1 MATGLDSL
9 QRTDAEAR
17 ARLLSNISYDV
28 TLSLSKDPKQE
39 TFSSTSAI
47 TFDCSGDNAST
58 FLDVNARSI
67 HKVMLNGR
75 ELRPDEYTFRE
86 GKRLEISGLS
96 RGSNTLTIVAEMEYG
111 QTGVGLHRFVDP
123 SDQQVY
129 LHSHFEPFDAHLM
142 YPCFDQP
149 DLKATYSFHVTG
161 PKDWKIVSNSPAAAI
176 HALPSGEQLVD
187 FAPTKTLST
196 YLTALVAGPFDEY
209 KDQYN
214 GVPLSIYCRKSLAPY
229 MTPKELDEMFTLTK
243 QGLAYYEQLYGV
255 PYPFPKYDQL
265 FVPEFNAGAMENP
278 GCITFREDYIF
289 RGVVTDA
296 ARENRANTILH
307 EMAHMWFGD
316 YVTMK
321 WWNDLW
327 LNESFAT
334 MMSYLA
340 LTEATRF
347 KQAWVSFANTE
358 KSWAARQDQLPTTH
372 PIANDAPDTET
383 AETNFDGITYAK
395 GASVLRQLLPYVGR
409 DNFFTG
415 LRSYFSTYGWGN
427 ATLQDFLAKLAAA
440 SGKDLTTWSRLWLET
455 TGISTMS
462 TRTNESGGVYTS
474 FAVRQRVPKDHPTLR
489 PHIMNIGL
497 YNLDASGKLIRTRCL
512 ENVAIHGSSTDIPEL
527 IGERVPDLLV
537 LNDQDLTFTK
547 VRFDSKSL
555 STLVHHLSDIPD
567 PLTRSLC
574 WAASWD
580 MLRDAELSGSAFIAL
595 FAEQAPHETEV
606 ATVERLIAQA
616 KSAATLYGH
625 PSTRD
630 AKLASLAQTAHS
642 AYTTAKD
649 GSDLQLAWFK
659 AFIAFATSDTELT
672 MVREYLDGTK
682 TVPGIPV
689 HTDPQL
695 RWLLI
700 NRLAQAGK
708 VDATFIEREQ
718 KRENTD
724 LSQLRG
730 ATALAA
736 LPTKE
741 AKEQA
746 WLRLTADP
754 TLSLYLREAILAGF
768 QQPGQESLTK
778 EYITKYFAQL
788 PSMWTSYD
796 HETAAAMTTMLYPS
810 FTVSKETLAATKSA
824 IGDARLPFSA
834 RRSLLES
841 EDTAKRMLK
850 ARALDRTA
858 PRPGSPEARSV
869 DKF

>member
-9 QRTDAEAR
+9 KRTDAEAR
-17 ARLLSNISYDV
+17 ARLLSNLSYDV
-28 TLSLSKDPKQE
+28 SLALSDDPSKE
-39 TFSSTSAI
+39 TFSSTSTI
-47 TFDCSGDNAST
+47 TFDCSEANAST
-58 FLDVNARSI
+58 FCDVTARSI
-67 HKVMLNGR
+67 GKVILNGR

-86 GKRLEISGLS
+86 GKRLELNGLA
-96 RGSNTLTIVAEMEYG
+96 RGANSLTIVADMEYG

-123 SDQQVY
+123 SDRQVY

-149 DLKATYSFHVTG
+149 DLKATYTFHVTG
-161 PKDWKIVSNSPAAAI
+161 PRDWKIISNSPAAAT
-176 HALPSGEQLVD
+176 HSLPSGEQQID
-187 FAPTKTLST
+187 FAPTRTLST

-209 KDQYN
+209 QDQYSN
-214 GVPLSIYCRKSLAPY
+214 VPLSIYCRKSLAPY
-229 MTPKELDEMFTLTK
+229 MTPAELSEMFTLTK

-255 PYPFPKYDQL
+255 PYPFPKYDQV

-296 ARENRANTILH
+296 AREARADTILH

-334 MMSYLA
+334 LMSYLA

-409 DNFFTG
+409 DNFFKG
-415 LRSYFSTYGWGN
+415 LKSYFRTYGWSN
-427 ATLQDFLAKLAAA
+427 ATLQDFLAKLAEA
-440 SGKDLTTWSRLWLET
+440 SGKDLTSWSKLWLET
-455 TGISTMS
+455 TGIATMS
-462 TRTNESGGVYTS
+462 TVTKESGGVYTS
-474 FAVRQRVPKDHPTLR
+474 FAVKQSVPKDHPTLR

-497 YNLDASGKLIRTRCL
+497 YNLDATGKLVRTRSID
-512 ENVAIHGSSTDIPEL
+512 NVAISGSSTDIPEL
-527 IGERVPDLLV
+527 AGERVPDLLV

-547 VRFDSKSL
+547 VRFDPKSF

-580 MLRDAELSGSAFIAL
+580 MLRDAELSGSAYIAL
-595 FAEQAPHETEV
+595 IAEQAPHETEV

-625 PSTRD
+625 PSSRGE
-630 AKLASLAQTAHS
+630 KLAVLAKAAHE
-642 AYTTAKD
+642 AYTSAQD

-659 AFIAFATSDTELT
+659 AFVGFATSESDLAK
-672 MVREYLDGTK
+672 VREYLDGTRAL
-682 TVPGIPV
+682 PGVPV

-700 NRLAQAGK
+700 NRLAQTGK
-708 VDATFIEREQ
+708 VDAAFIEAEQ

-724 LSQLRG
+724 LSALRG
-730 ATALAA
+730 ATALAS
-736 LPTKE
+736 LPTKA
-741 AKEQA
+741 AKELA
-746 WLRLTADP
+746 WNRLTTDP
-754 TLSLYLREAILAGF
+754 KLSLYLREAILAGF

-778 EYITKYFAQL
+778 EYITRYFAQL
-788 PSMWTSYD
+788 PSIWTSYD
-796 HETAAAMTTMLYPS
+796 HETATAMTSMLYPAY
-810 FTVSKETLAATKSA
+810 TVSKETLSSTRTA
-824 IGDARLPFSA
+824 IADTRLPFSA

-841 EDTAKRMLK
+841 EDTAKRMVK

-858 PRPGSPEARSV
+858 PKPGSPAVRSV
-869 DKF
+869 DNS